1 MIATATT
8 TAASV
13 ECTVIVLYTT
23 EGYIKMGSRIISSM
37 AVIVP
42 GDCALLVQGPVPLTI
57 GGCYNI
63 TAKIAA

>member
-8 TAASV
+8 TAAAV
-13 ECTVIVLYTT
+13 ESTVILLYTT
-23 EGYIKMGSRIISSM
+23 EGYMKMCSRIISSM
-37 AVIVP
+37 AVLVP

-57 GGCYNI
+57 GSRYYI